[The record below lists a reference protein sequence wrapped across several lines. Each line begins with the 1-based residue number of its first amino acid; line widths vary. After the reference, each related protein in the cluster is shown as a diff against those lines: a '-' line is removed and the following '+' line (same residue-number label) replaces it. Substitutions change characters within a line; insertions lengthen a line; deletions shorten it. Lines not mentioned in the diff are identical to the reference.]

1 MSEPKNHR
9 DVYVSGHTRWVAIG
23 AGFLTAVYG
32 FLAGG
37 WLSLVL
43 PILLIAGAVVSPYS
57 PREGRRLIRV
67 CAILLSIG
75 FFPLAFFSLRGIGAD
90 LSSYHDINILEMV
103 GLSLATPLLVAW
115 CDAALVVD
123 ALGRRRTTVMSA
135 QAKEN
140 RRELLSFIAVAV
152 FSYWSLPGSVRG
164 IVSYGRIG
172 RLDIL
177 LVSLAVGAV
186 VVAYDIFVVIAA
198 VKGLGG
204 RQEGER

>member
-1 MSEPKNHR
+1 
-9 DVYVSGHTRWVAIG
+9 
-23 AGFLTAVYG
+23 
-32 FLAGG
+32 
-37 WLSLVL
+37 
-43 PILLIAGAVVSPYS
+43 
-57 PREGRRLIRV
+57 
-67 CAILLSIG
+67 
-75 FFPLAFFSLRGIGAD
+75 
-90 LSSYHDINILEMV
+90 
-103 GLSLATPLLVAW
+103 
-115 CDAALVVD
+115 
-123 ALGRRRTTVMSA
+123 MSA

-152 FSYWSLPGSVRG
+152 FSYWSIPGSVRG